1 MAGIRGT
8 KNPFP
13 PKAENGP
20 SGVFNQKG
28 SGGPFSH
35 SDVLAGSRASDRK
48 GPSSGRNSGT
58 AAGTSHYQNGGLK
71 RGTAK

>member
-1 MAGIRGT
+1 MAGIRGM

-13 PKAENGP
+13 VKGEKGP

-28 SGGPFSH
+28 SGGPFSNK
-35 SDVLAGSRASDRK
+35 DVLAGSMKSERK
-48 GPSSGRNSGT
+48 GPTGRVVT
-58 AAGTSHYQNGGLK
+58 APKRGESHYTNQGLK